1 MIQRTSEML
10 RDNSAA
16 IQEQAASSTIGIE
29 QLQAAFANIYATMD
43 SIDEFKLK
51 ALDSM
56 SQTIGVLETEVDKSR
71 VLPRPGPGST
81 TPATPPAPSTSPT
94 SRSADRA
101 HQPGADRETDVGRG

>member
-10 RDNSAA
+10 KDNSAA
-16 IQEQAASSTIGIE
+16 IQEQAASSTIGME

-56 SQTIGVLETEVDKSR
+56 AADDRRPRDRGREVA
-71 VLPRPGPGST
+71 VLPRPGAATT
-81 TPATPPAPSTSPT
+81 TPATRPARSTSTELP
-94 SRSADRA
+94 RRA
-101 HQPGADRETDVGRG
+101 